1 MPSTFTTIQHLVPDR
16 AYLAIELPQETRLSR
31 EDSGIPDIIASGG
44 SAAFIEF
51 ATRDMDLNDTF
62 VLGFGGTTDGTVYS
76 FPTTV
81 QAVRECSVRA
91 VTGTVS
97 GSHFMVDIP
106 KASVRASADLR
117 FSRGLINQ
125 IPTEN
130 GTVGFICRILQ
141 GRTPGGTRVPPIR
154 ITKL

>member
-16 AYLAIELPQETRLSR
+16 AYLAIELPVETRLSR

-51 ATRDMDLNDTF
+51 ATRDMDMNDTF

-117 FSRGLINQ
+117 FRKLS
-125 IPTEN
+125 TEN

>member
-1 MPSTFTTIQHLVPDR
+1 MTLSELKDILEASILVGNEHLNREFDKCG
-16 AYLAIELPQETRLSR
+16 ASDLMSDILA
-31 EDSGIPDIIASGG
+31 
-44 SAAFIEF
+44 
-51 ATRDMDLNDTF
+51 DMSERCVILTG
-62 VLGFGGTTDGTVYS
+62 L
-76 FPTTV
+76 TTV

-106 KASVRASADLR
+106 KASVRASANLQFR
-117 FSRGLINQ
+117 KLS
-125 IPTEN
+125 TEN